1 MKKIIRKSILSFNR
15 LNAKKMLIAATLAF
29 TPIAITGCGVT
40 INVEKPDGTKYSYKR
55 RGDQKLENVTFKTP
69 EGAEFSIGQQESTD
83 LSQAL
88 STINTL
94 IEKVPIPPIL
104 P

>member
-1 MKKIIRKSILSFNR
+1 MFKKIL
-15 LNAKKMLIAATLAF
+15 LISALAF
-29 TPIAITGCGVT
+29 TAGCGVT

-88 STINTL
+88 NTLNTL
-94 IEKVPIPPIL
+94 IEKVPIPPL
-104 P
+104 PIP